1 MKQSTPL
8 KRKTGLKSNKIL
20 RGTIFIGPYTTVQRK
35 IIKKY
40 KPLKNTS
47 NPEIQEADS
56 KFSKIIIA
64 RDGKCLNCGSPYFL
78 SCSHFHGRSNYAV
91 RWDPDNCITLCL
103 PCHEVWESKK
113 QGIYADFMET
123 WLGRQRF
130 LLLNQRAAM
139 KIPKEGALAMA
150 MQYIKYNYQDNEIE
164 Y

>member
-1 MKQSTPL
+1 MKQNTPL
-8 KRKTGLKSNKIL
+8 QRRTSLSQGRGFNRPESHLKMRKSLKK
-20 RGTIFIGPYTTVQRK
+20 
-35 IIKKY
+35 
-40 KPLKNTS
+40 TS

-123 WLGRQRF
+123 WLGRQKF
-130 LLLNQRAAM
+130 LLLIDRANQ
-139 KIPKEGALAMA
+139 KVSKTDALNEA
-150 MQYIKYNYQDNEIE
+150 MQYIKSNYQDKEIQ